1 MNPILIILV
10 VVALVGLLV
19 YRRKRGAGAS
29 SSDTTPVPAPVV
41 ESAPVRSAPVHS
53 APTPLARPVPVV
65 EDMAAPAAS
74 RPTPPPPSNWVPDET
89 IIEPGWPLPGEI
101 AGAWSPT
108 ISGTGA
114 SAAVR
119 DEPVATISPVPPQVA
134 QAPVVEQVAPPRADE
149 WLMPESSPVEWA
161 PGAEDIAPISEVFP
175 VAEPRELEAEPE
187 PEPEFAAPGYA
198 MSETAVTTWD
208 TTTALVEPEIEE
220 PEPATELPLWNPVAS
235 IEPDPVMWSLD
246 APVEEEAPAEPE
258 YQPEPEPEP
267 EAETEAASP
276 FDPWIA
282 SLPATE
288 PAAVVEIDEEP
299 TPETEFEP
307 ETEPEPEPILETI
320 PAVAPQVVASE
331 PADPRDLGRAVAD
344 LAPLLDGLLPL
355 TRVSDRAGV
364 TPRLLVLMR
373 TLADTP
379 LSVSEQAT
387 TLGVSR
393 PVVADLTARLE
404 SMGLAQRERCTV
416 DRRRIRVVLTDR
428 GRRVCD
434 EAPVAPEPE
443 AIAERIAQMDPG
455 ERDDVLRGLRALER
469 VAG

>member
-19 YRRKRGAGAS
+19 YRRKRGASARS
-29 SSDTTPVPAPVV
+29 TDATPAPAPVA
-41 ESAPVRSAPVHS
+41 ETAPLRSAPVHS

-65 EDMAAPAAS
+65 EDMAPPAAS
-74 RPTPPPPSNWVPDET
+74 RPTPPPSNWVPDET

-108 ISGTGA
+108 TSDTGA

-119 DEPVATISPVPPQVA
+119 DEPVAAISPVPPQIER
-134 QAPVVEQVAPPRADE
+134 APVVEQVAPPRADE

-175 VAEPRELEAEPE
+175 VAEPQELEAEPE
-187 PEPEFAAPGYA
+187 PEPEFTAPSNA

-208 TTTALVEPEIEE
+208 TTAVAEPAIETEE
-220 PEPATELPLWNPVAS
+220 PKAAELPMWNPVATA
-235 IEPDPVMWSLD
+235 EPEPVMWSLD
-246 APVEEEAPAEPE
+246 APVEEAAEPMP
-258 YQPEPEPEP
+258 QA
-267 EAETEAASP
+267 EAVSP
-276 FDPWIA
+276 FDTWIA
-282 SLPATE
+282 SPPATE
-288 PAAVVEIDEEP
+288 AEIEEEP
-299 TPETEFEP
+299 A
-307 ETEPEPEPILETI
+307 PEPGFAPEPVPVLEI
-320 PAVAPQVVASE
+320 PDPAPFVVPDPPAVEAQAVAPE
-331 PADPRDLGRAVAD
+331 PVDPRDIGRVVAG

-355 TRVSDRAGV
+355 TRVSDRIGV

-404 SMGLAQRERCTV
+404 SMGLARRERCTV
-416 DRRRIRVVLTDR
+416 DRRRVRVVLTDR
-428 GRRVCD
+428 GRRACD
-434 EAPVAPEPE
+434 EAPIAPEPE
-443 AIAERIAQMDPG
+443 AVAERIAQMDPG
-455 ERDDVLRGLRALER
+455 GRDDVRRALRALER